1 MELGSKII
9 KLNEKVIKIQIW
21 NTSEQESFYTISNTY
36 YKDAICAILVY
47 DITRRQTFINI
58 EKWLETIRKFNHK
71 NINILLLGNKKDLEY
86 KRQVSYEEGD
96 SFAKKNGLI
105 FLEASAK
112 NTKSVNEIFNL
123 SIQCILNNIKEKKE
137 IFIIKEEKNQQK
149 IEYLERKEKNEKERV
164 IELEKINED
173 LYLRINQLE
182 NMLNEEKS
190 RNEVLNQ
197 KIIELKQLLNYD
209 DQRINKDEK
218 IIEKLKYDIN
228 ENDNMKIMELMT
240 KLNKKENELE
250 LFKSKL
256 PFEILP
262 GEKLMSVIFNSVD
275 KKIHYSIICKNT
287 DIFTRLENELY
298 NEGKYKEYRNYNNY
312 FIANGR
318 KINKLYTLEQNGIK
332 NSDIITL
339 IHEEE

>member
-1 MELGSKII
+1 
-9 KLNEKVIKIQIW
+9 
-21 NTSEQESFYTISNTY
+21 
-36 YKDAICAILVY
+36 
-47 DITRRQTFINI
+47 
-58 EKWLETIRKFNHK
+58 
-71 NINILLLGNKKDLEY
+71 
-86 KRQVSYEEGD
+86 
-96 SFAKKNGLI
+96 
-105 FLEASAK
+105 
-112 NTKSVNEIFNL
+112 
-123 SIQCILNNIKEKKE
+123 
-137 IFIIKEEKNQQK
+137 
-149 IEYLERKEKNEKERV
+149 
-164 IELEKINED
+164 
-173 LYLRINQLE
+173 
-182 NMLNEEKS
+182 MLNEEKS

-240 KLNKKENELE
+240 KLNQKENELE
-250 LFKSKL
+250 ILKSKL
-256 PFEILP
+256 PFEIFP

-287 DIFTRLENELY
+287 DIFTRLEIELY